1 MPKNHTNPFTAA
13 VVQAGTVGFDTP
25 KTLEKLSDLTAKA
38 ASSGAKV
45 VVFPEAFVGGYP
57 KGSDFGIR
65 LGARTEEGRD
75 WFKNYFDS
83 AIDVPGPEA
92 DLIAKAAKANKV
104 HLAVGVIERG
114 GGTLYCTVL
123 FYGPDGAFL
132 GKHRKLVPTV
142 LERCLWGRG
151 DGSTI
156 PVIDTPV
163 GKMGAVIC
171 WENHMPLLRTAM
183 YGKGVEL
190 YLAPTVDD
198 REVWAPCMRHIAFE
212 GRCFVLSPV
221 QYSVRADYPKDFIC
235 DEDDP
240 KAVLINGGSCIVDPF
255 GDYLAEPVYGQ
266 EAILTA
272 EIDLGQLPRA
282 KFDFDPVGHY
292 SRPDVFKFEV
302 NEEPMPPVKLSGKL
316 SKDNN

>member
-1 MPKNHTNPFTAA
+1 MTKGKTKPFTAA

-25 KTLEKLSDLTAKA
+25 KTLEKLGDLAAKA
-38 ASSGAKV
+38 AKEGARV

-57 KGSDFGIR
+57 KGMDFGIR
-65 LGARTEEGRD
+65 LGSRTEEGRD
-75 WFKNYFDS
+75 WFRRYFEG
-83 AIDVPGPEA
+83 AIEVPGPEA
-92 DLIAKAAKANKV
+92 DLIAKAAKQNKIY
-104 HLAVGVIERG
+104 LAVGVIERE

-123 FYGPDGAFL
+123 FYGPDGRAL

-142 LERCLWGRG
+142 MERCLWGRG

-156 PVIDTPV
+156 PVIDTPH

-221 QYSVRADYPKDFIC
+221 QFSVRGDWPKDYPA
-235 DEDDP
+235 DESDDP
-240 KAVLINGGSCIVDPF
+240 AHIFINGGSCIADPF
-255 GDYLAEPVYGQ
+255 GDYLAEPVYGK
-266 EAILTA
+266 EAVLTA

-292 SRPDVFKFEV
+292 SRPDVFRFEV
-302 NEEPMPPVKLSGKL
+302 NEEPMPPVKLSKTP
-316 SKDNN
+316 K